1 MPSGR
6 SAVSARRRC
15 GGCWAAGGRLP
26 PPFRLESGF
35 ARTRQVSGFNGVPG
49 VPRAIDLA
57 LAAGSVWRFAWDN
70 AAPEE
75 RRKDAR
81 IRLEE
86 AHRWGLGLRRGE
98 GFGRILLDL
107 PWHGARIDQLA
118 STGDAT
124 GLSDTPEWAAVV
136 PAEAGRPK
144 PGIYDLWSPRGT
156 ACVRCIDSSPLRA
169 RRREL
174 DTGPIAE
181 ALRGLRTAPEAA
193 ARWLYQAS
201 LAADPW
207 TLIGAVPPPP
217 DGPSAR
223 AEKDGRREFRALL
236 DALQKRMKREL
247 PEDDARPI
255 EQQVLPSDVVEILRA
270 ILLDLSEALA
280 ERAVTR
286 RTPGDSPP
294 PDEEADN
301 ARD

>member
-1 MPSGR
+1 VR
-6 SAVSARRRC
+6 SM
-15 GGCWAAGGRLP
+15 
-26 PPFRLESGF
+26 
-35 ARTRQVSGFNGVPG
+35 
-49 VPRAIDLA
+49 
-57 LAAGSVWRFAWDN
+57 
-70 AAPEE
+70 
-75 RRKDAR
+75 
-81 IRLEE
+81 
-86 AHRWGLGLRRGE
+86 
-98 GFGRILLDL
+98 
-107 PWHGARIDQLA
+107 
-118 STGDAT
+118 
-124 GLSDTPEWAAVV
+124 
-136 PAEAGRPK
+136 
-144 PGIYDLWSPRGT
+144 
-156 ACVRCIDSSPLRA
+156 DSSPLRA